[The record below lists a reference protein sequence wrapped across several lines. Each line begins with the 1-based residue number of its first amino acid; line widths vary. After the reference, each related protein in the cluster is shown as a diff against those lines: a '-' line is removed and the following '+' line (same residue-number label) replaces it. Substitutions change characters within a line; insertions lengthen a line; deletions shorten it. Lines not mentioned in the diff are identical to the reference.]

1 MKSLSGKRIMSDQYR
16 VCARRQDGVVELHVD
31 LLNVKGEWIEMFQS
45 TDPEDV
51 RRYLRTRTDPEAEI
65 IWEVA

>member
-1 MKSLSGKRIMSDQYR
+1 MSDQYR
-16 VCARRQDGVVELHVD
+16 VCARRQDGAVELHVD

>member
-1 MKSLSGKRIMSDQYR
+1 MSNQYR